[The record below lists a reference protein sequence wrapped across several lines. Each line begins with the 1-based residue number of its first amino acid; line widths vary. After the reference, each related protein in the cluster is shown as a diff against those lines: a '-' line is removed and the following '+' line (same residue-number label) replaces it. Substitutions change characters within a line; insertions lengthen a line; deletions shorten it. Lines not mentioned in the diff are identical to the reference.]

1 MIDKFLRWWLLAI
14 LIIIGF
20 SVSWNFG
27 FFHFLHENDFTRLG
41 LINLLIFSV
50 CSVSIGT
57 KIYRENNDYESEWF
71 CSDAVVTIGMIG
83 TVVGFIYML
92 FSVFSNI
99 DLGDSAKTMKA
110 LSEMANGMSTAML
123 TTLVGLVTSVLLKFQ
138 LVISQK

>member
-1 MIDKFLRWWLLAI
+1 MIDRFLYWWLLII
-14 LIIIGF
+14 LVIIGAA
-20 SVSWNFG
+20 VTWNFG
-27 FFHFLHENDFTRLG
+27 FFHFLQEKDFTRLG

-50 CSVSIGT
+50 CSVSVGT
-57 KIYRENNDYESEWF
+57 KIYRDSKDYETEWF

-83 TVVGFIYML
+83 TVIGFIYML